1 MLSEALAGDS
11 ASEGGGPAL
20 EEARWRVNLSWES
33 GRELL
38 WLQEE
43 QCLFFFSPLQPVVLT
58 SIPSARSSHRMG

>member
-43 QCLFFFSPLQPVVLT
+43 QCLFFFFS
-58 SIPSARSSHRMG
+58 PSAFRLNQHPQCSKLP